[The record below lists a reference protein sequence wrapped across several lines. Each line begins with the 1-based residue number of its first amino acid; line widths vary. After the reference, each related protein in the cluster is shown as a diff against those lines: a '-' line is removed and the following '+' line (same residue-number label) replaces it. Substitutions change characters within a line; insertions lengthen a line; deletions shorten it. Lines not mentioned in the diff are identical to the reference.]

1 VQGAGGDG
9 HGSGAP
15 GVAPDERGEA
25 GEPEVGALGPRP
37 GDEGTGPGSSGG
49 FQGHGGR
56 APGEEACPPGLIPP
70 AGRGGAGVRGT
81 PGLTATI
88 TAKPPAPRTAP
99 PGPGA
104 PAASPPGWRRLVRAR
119 GRALATGPA
128 GRHLALL
135 ACYVTVGIAVTW
147 PRATYLVNG
156 KLQATRDAGVYV
168 WDFWWMA
175 HAVEHL
181 ANPWYTRSI
190 VAPTGVQL
198 GYHALM
204 PLEGVLMMPVTVLFG
219 PSASYNLLSILMPG
233 LMCYAAYRVARLWLP
248 TQTGAVFA
256 GAFFGLSTI
265 MAWHAWYQLNL
276 AAGAVFL
283 PLALEA
289 AVRLRRSAGGRGGGW
304 GRQAVILGLVLGA
317 SLLTD
322 QQSFV
327 LVLIVVLAALVPWLV
342 SRAWRER
349 AAAAATAT
357 VVSLLVAGPQIAA
370 MVAQTRSGGA
380 TIPAGTVATDYVY
393 SGTEF
398 PSLFGVS
405 PRAVRLGLTWL
416 KPVSYHG
423 HTLDGVPTFGL
434 ALSVLAVF
442 GLVVSWRRRSAWQLA
457 ALWLAS
463 AALALGVVLKI
474 GTHAYMPFAQTWHGV
489 RLSGIM
495 PFTWFVQIPGM
506 AGFREAGRLTMLGV
520 LPAALLAGAAVDW
533 LRRRAAVLLIPVLVL
548 AALEAGWAGN
558 LTVGTMPTALPAL
571 DRPIAADHS
580 GSIVVDVPFGVR
592 GGVPLTRE
600 GGAFDPEAQVLATAD
615 GHPRAVGYLS
625 RLPEKTLMSVRRNA
639 FYAGLMSA
647 QGQPRGLVLSVTGL
661 HSYPALLAAA
671 RADVR
676 RMDIGWVIVWQRF
689 PGVLAYLAKTG
700 FRFDYAADGAWVYQS
715 F

>member
-1 VQGAGGDG
+1 M
-9 HGSGAP
+9 
-15 GVAPDERGEA
+15 
-25 GEPEVGALGPRP
+25 
-37 GDEGTGPGSSGG
+37 
-49 FQGHGGR
+49 
-56 APGEEACPPGLIPP
+56 
-70 AGRGGAGVRGT
+70 
-81 PGLTATI
+81 
-88 TAKPPAPRTAP
+88 
-99 PGPGA
+99 
-104 PAASPPGWRRLVRAR
+104 
-119 GRALATGPA
+119 LATGAA

-135 ACYVTVGIAVTW
+135 ACYTAVGIAVTW
-147 PRATYLVNG
+147 PRATYLFDG
-156 KLQATRDAGVYV
+156 KVQATRDAGVYV

-181 ANPWYTRSI
+181 ANPWFTRSI

-204 PLEGVLMMPVTVLFG
+204 PLEGVAMMPVTAAFG

-233 LMCYAAYRVARLWLP
+233 LMCYAMYRLARLWLP

-256 GAFFGLSTI
+256 GAFFGLSSI

-289 AVRLRRSAGGRGGGW
+289 AVRLRRSEGGRGGGR
-304 GRQAVILGLVLGA
+304 GKQAVILGVILAA

-322 QQSFV
+322 QESFV
-327 LVLIVVLAALVPWLV
+327 LVVIVVLAALVPWLF

-349 AAAAATAT
+349 LTAAATTA
-357 VVSLLVAGPQIAA
+357 VVALLVASPQIAA
-370 MVAQTRSGGA
+370 MVAQTRAGGA
-380 TIPAGTVATDYVY
+380 TVPPGTVATDYVY

-398 PSLFGVS
+398 PAIFGVS

-416 KPVSYHG
+416 RPISYRGPV
-423 HTLDGVPTFGL
+423 LDGVLTFGL
-434 ALSVLAVF
+434 VLSALAVL
-442 GLVVSWRRRSAWQLA
+442 GLVVSWRRRSAWKLA

-463 AALALGVVLKI
+463 AALALGSVLKI
-474 GTHAYMPFAQTWHGV
+474 GTHTYTPFALDWYGV
-489 RLSGIM
+489 HLSAIM

-548 AALEAGWAGN
+548 GALEAGWAGN
-558 LTVGTMPTALPAL
+558 LAVATMPTTLPAL

-592 GGVPLTRE
+592 GGVPLARE
-600 GGAFDPEAQVLATAD
+600 GGAFNPEAQVLETAD

-625 RLPEKTLMSVRRNA
+625 RLPEPTLLAVRRNA
-639 FYAGLMSA
+639 FYAGLLSA
-647 QGQPRGLVLSVTGL
+647 QGQPRSLAESVSGY

-676 RMDIGWVIVWQRF
+676 RMDIGWVIVWQRS
-689 PGVLAYLAKTG
+689 PDVVAYLVNAG
-700 FRFDYAADGAWVYQS
+700 FRFDYYADGAWVYRPAAR
-715 F
+715 

>member
-1 VQGAGGDG
+1 MHGAGDEGP
-9 HGSGAP
+9 GSDAP
-15 GVAPDERGEA
+15 GVAADERGEA
-25 GEPEVGALGPRP
+25 GEPEGGALA
-37 GDEGTGPGSSGG
+37 S
-49 FQGHGGR
+49 GR
-56 APGEEACPPGLIPP
+56 A
-70 AGRGGAGVRGT
+70 GAGARGA
-81 PGLTATI
+81 PGVTATI

-104 PAASPPGWRRLVRAR
+104 PVASPPARRPGWRQLARAP

-147 PRATYLVNG
+147 PRATYLVDG

-204 PLEGVLMMPVTVLFG
+204 PLEGLLMMPVTVLFG
-219 PSASYNLLSILMPG
+219 PSASYNLLSILTPG
-233 LMCYAAYRVARLWLP
+233 LMCYAAYRLARLWLP

-256 GAFFGLSTI
+256 GAFFGLSSV

-289 AVRLRRSAGGRGGGW
+289 AVRLRRSEGGRGGGW
-304 GRQAVILGLVLGA
+304 GKQAVILGLVLGA
-317 SLLTD
+317 SMLTD
-322 QQSFV
+322 QESFV

-349 AAAAATAT
+349 VAAAATAA
-357 VVSLLVAGPQIAA
+357 VVSLVVASPQIAA
-370 MVAQTRSGGA
+370 MLAQTRSGGA

-398 PSLFGVS
+398 PNIFGVS

-416 KPVSYHG
+416 KPISYRG
-423 HTLDGVPTFGL
+423 PVLDGVLTFGL
-434 ALSVLAVF
+434 VLSVLAVV
-442 GLVVSWRRRSAWQLA
+442 GLAVSWRRRSAWQLA

-463 AALALGVVLKI
+463 AALALGSVLKI
-474 GTHAYMPFAQTWHGV
+474 GTHTYSPFAQTWHGV

-506 AGFREAGRLTMLGV
+506 AGFREAWPTMLGV

-533 LRRRAAVLLIPVLVL
+533 LRRRAAALLIPVLIL

-558 LTVGTMPTALPAL
+558 LAVAAMPTALPAL

-600 GGAFDPEAQVLATAD
+600 GATFDPEAQVLATAD

-625 RLPEKTLMSVRRNA
+625 RLPEGTLMSVRRNA
-639 FYAGLMSA
+639 FYAGLLSA
-647 QGQPRGLVLSVTGL
+647 QGQPRGLVESVTGL
-661 HSYPALLAAA
+661 HSYTALLAAA

-676 RMDIGWVIVWQRF
+676 RMDIGWVIVWQRS
-689 PGVLAYLAKTG
+689 PDVLAYLARTG
-700 FRFDYAADGAWVYQS
+700 FRFDYAADGAWVYRAAAR
-715 F
+715 

>member
-1 VQGAGGDG
+1 MPA
-9 HGSGAP
+9 S
-15 GVAPDERGEA
+15 E
-25 GEPEVGALGPRP
+25 
-37 GDEGTGPGSSGG
+37 
-49 FQGHGGR
+49 GGR
-56 APGEEACPPGLIPP
+56 GG
-70 AGRGGAGVRGT
+70 GRGAGAGVRSA
-81 PGLTATI
+81 PGVTATI
-88 TAKPPAPRTAP
+88 TAEPPGPRTAP
-99 PGPGA
+99 AGPGA
-104 PAASPPGWRRLVRAR
+104 PAAPPPARRPDWRRLVRAP

-147 PRATYLVNG
+147 PRATYLVDG

-219 PSASYNLLSILMPG
+219 PSAAYNLLSILIPG
-233 LMCYAAYRVARLWLP
+233 LMCYAGYRLARLWLP

-256 GAFFGLSTI
+256 GAFFGLSSV

-304 GRQAVILGLVLGA
+304 GKQAVILGLVLAA

-322 QQSFV
+322 QESFV
-327 LVLIVVLAALVPWLV
+327 LVLIVVLAALVPWLF

-349 AAAAATAT
+349 VTAAATAA
-357 VVSLLVAGPQIAA
+357 VVSLVAAGPQIAA

-398 PSLFGVS
+398 PAIFGVS

-416 KPVSYHG
+416 KPISYRG
-423 HTLDGVPTFGL
+423 PILDGVLTFGL
-434 ALSVLAVF
+434 VLSVLAVI

-463 AALALGVVLKI
+463 AALALGAVLKV
-474 GTHAYMPFAQTWHGV
+474 GTHTYMPFAQTWHGV

-533 LRRRAAVLLIPVLVL
+533 LRRRAGVLLIPVLVL

-558 LTVGTMPTALPAL
+558 LAVAAMPTALPAL

-592 GGVPLTRE
+592 GGVPLARE

-625 RLPEKTLMSVRRNA
+625 RLPEQTLMSVRRNA

-647 QGQPRGLVLSVTGL
+647 QGQPRALVESVTGL

-676 RMDIGWVIVWQRF
+676 RMDIGWVIVWQRS
-689 PGVLAYLAKTG
+689 PDVLGYLARTG
-700 FRFDYAADGAWVYQS
+700 FRFDYTADGAWVYRAAAH
-715 F
+715 

>member
-1 VQGAGGDG
+1 VQGAGDEGP
-9 HGSGAP
+9 GSDAP
-15 GVAPDERGEA
+15 GVAADERGEA
-25 GEPEVGALGPRP
+25 GEPDGGALA
-37 GDEGTGPGSSGG
+37 
-49 FQGHGGR
+49 GGR
-56 APGEEACPPGLIPP
+56 AVAGARSVPGM
-70 AGRGGAGVRGT
+70 
-81 PGLTATI
+81 TATI

-104 PAASPPGWRRLVRAR
+104 PAASPPARRPGWRRLVRAP
-119 GRALATGPA
+119 GRALVTSPA

-147 PRATYLVNG
+147 PRATYLADG

-181 ANPWYTRSI
+181 TNPWYTRSI
-190 VAPTGVQL
+190 VAPMGVQL

-219 PSASYNLLSILMPG
+219 PSVSYNLLSILTPG

-256 GAFFGLSTI
+256 GAFFGLSSV

-289 AVRLRRSAGGRGGGW
+289 AVRLRRSEGGRGGGW
-304 GRQAVILGLVLGA
+304 GKQAVILGLVLGA

-327 LVLIVVLAALVPWLV
+327 LVLIVVLAALVPWLI

-349 AAAAATAT
+349 ATAAATAA
-357 VVSLLVAGPQIAA
+357 VVSLLVASPQIAA

-380 TIPAGTVATDYVY
+380 TIPAGTVASDYVY

-398 PSLFGVS
+398 PNIFGVS

-416 KPVSYHG
+416 KPISYRG
-423 HTLDGVPTFGL
+423 HTLDGVLTFGL
-434 ALSVLAVF
+434 VLSVLAVV

-463 AALALGVVLKI
+463 AALALGAVLRI
-474 GTHAYMPFAQTWHGV
+474 GTHIYMPFAQTWHRV

-533 LRRRAAVLLIPVLVL
+533 LHRRAAVLLIPVLVL

-558 LTVGTMPTALPAL
+558 LAVATMPTALPAL

-639 FYAGLMSA
+639 FYAGLLSA
-647 QGQPRGLVLSVTGL
+647 QGQPRDLVESVTGL
-661 HSYPALLAAA
+661 HSYTALLAAA
-671 RADVR
+671 RTDVR
-676 RMDIGWVIVWQRF
+676 RMDIGWIIVWQRS
-689 PGVLAYLAKTG
+689 PDVLAYLAKTG
-700 FRFDYAADGAWVYQS
+700 FRFGYAADGAWVYRAAPR
-715 F
+715 